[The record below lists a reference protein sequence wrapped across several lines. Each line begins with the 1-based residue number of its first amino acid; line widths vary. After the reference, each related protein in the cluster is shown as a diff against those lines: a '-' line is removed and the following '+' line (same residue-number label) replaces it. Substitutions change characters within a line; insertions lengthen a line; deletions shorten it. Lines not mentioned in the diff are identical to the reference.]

1 MVGEFTDRPLKDCRV
16 FCVDKVELV
25 RVHRDPH
32 PVVFDECPQSGKRLP
47 ENALPVGGADRMR
60 GEGDE
65 IRGDAEEVYAV
76 VGCAME
82 VMNEIGHGF
91 HEKPY
96 ENSLTVEFGLRN
108 IPFTQQPSFDLSY
121 KGHKVGE
128 YIPDLIAFDAVIVD
142 TKVIDHITDH
152 ERGQM
157 LNYLRITRLRV
168 GIILNFAKPK
178 LEWER
183 IVL

>member
-1 MVGEFTDRPLKDCRV
+1 MNTNEH
-16 FCVDKVELV
+16 EWNA
-25 RVHRDPH
+25 
-32 PVVFDECPQSGKRLP
+32 GK
-47 ENALPVGGADRMR
+47 A
-60 GEGDE
+60 
-65 IRGDAEEVYAV
+65 AEEPDNMLLYRKEVYAV
-76 VGCAME
+76 VGCAIE

-96 ENSLTVEFGLRN
+96 ENALTVEFGLRN

-128 YIPDLIAFDAVIVD
+128 YIPDLIAFDSVIID

-157 LNYLRITRLRV
+157 LNYLRITGLRV
-168 GIILNFAKPK
+168 GVILNFAKPK

-183 IVL
+183 LVL